1 MTGTRPAP
9 CVEGEKETE
18 TRLDDLV
25 DCLSAD
31 LSGCVCCCGGGGGIS
46 IICGFSRGIGAG
58 GGL

>member
-1 MTGTRPAP
+1 M
-9 CVEGEKETE
+9 EGEKETE

-58 GGL
+58 GGP